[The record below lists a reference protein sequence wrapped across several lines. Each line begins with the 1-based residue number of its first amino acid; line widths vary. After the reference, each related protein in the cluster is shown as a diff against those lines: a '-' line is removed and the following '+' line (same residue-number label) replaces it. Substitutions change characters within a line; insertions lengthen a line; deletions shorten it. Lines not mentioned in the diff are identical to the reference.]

1 MQGKNPPKHR
11 TKSSGQR
18 GRKQLKAINP
28 NAAGID
34 CGASSHYVAVNG
46 AADDE
51 PVRRFAS
58 FTHELHALAGC
69 LAQCGVQTLAMESTG
84 VYWIAL
90 YDLLEERGFKV
101 VLVNARAVNHVP
113 GRKSD
118 VADCQWLQKLHSFG
132 LLHASFRPSADIV
145 RLRVDLRH
153 REKLVR
159 NCGDQVRRRYC
170 QDKKFRAFDPRRG
183 TAEFLI
189 RGFWRSR
196 FYAEFGL
203 S

>member
-69 LAQCGVQTLAMESTG
+69 LAQWRDRCIYSRQRAPAGVQTVAMESTG
-84 VYWIAL
+84 NCNTACIAPHRLPSPL

-113 GRKSD
+113 GRNE
-118 VADCQWLQKLHSFG
+118 A
-132 LLHASFRPSADIV
+132 
-145 RLRVDLRH
+145 
-153 REKLVR
+153 
-159 NCGDQVRRRYC
+159 
-170 QDKKFRAFDPRRG
+170 
-183 TAEFLI
+183 
-189 RGFWRSR
+189 
-196 FYAEFGL
+196 
-203 S
+203 